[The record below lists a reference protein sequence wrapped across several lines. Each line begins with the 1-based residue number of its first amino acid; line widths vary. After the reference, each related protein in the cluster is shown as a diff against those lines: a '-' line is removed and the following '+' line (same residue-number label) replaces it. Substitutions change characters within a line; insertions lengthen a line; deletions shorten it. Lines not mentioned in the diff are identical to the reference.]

1 MSVRLR
7 QSRYSRKANFLV
19 QVSINREVPLQR
31 ADTMYGLGAFLYVIF
46 LAIGWILMVYTLNFY
61 YLAYH
66 SRNNIRHERKRRQR
80 IDLPTTLPVVTI
92 QLPMYNEKYVV
103 KRLIDA
109 VCQMDYPKDRLQIQV
124 LDDSDDDTVDLIR
137 SIVDEYRFK
146 GFDIVHVRRKD
157 RTGYKAGALK
167 EGIKYAKGEFVAIF
181 DADFIPPTWFLKSAI
196 GHFYADPKL
205 GLVQCKWGH
214 VNENYSSLTEA
225 QAVLLDL
232 HFLIEQ
238 KAKSLTRLYM
248 NFNGTAGIWR
258 TSCINEAGGWHTST
272 LVEDLDLSYR
282 VQMKGWRCLFLEDVV
297 VDAELP
303 VQMNAAKR
311 QQFRWAKGSIQVA
324 LKLLSDVMLR
334 RNIPIETKTQAFIQL
349 TRHTINPLFLVQFLI
364 FPMLLAMDFELYTVS
379 WAPLISIL
387 MYVIMGPGGYLIIIN
402 KTWSGQKWREKA
414 QQFFFLMFYS
424 TGLSVNN
431 TVAVFDAVFGRK
443 NEFLRTPKFGVVNKS
458 DNWKNKEYVLPFTKT
473 TLLEMFFA
481 IYGCMAVF
489 ISIFTGNSLYAPMI
503 AIPTIGFI
511 YVAYLSIVHSSF
523 SKKKQTEGRDYAP
536 TITTGWRTADAGSAS
551 MTASTG
557 AANSGAG
564 RITTRTLSQKLVLAG
579 MLSFLTIGASIAY
592 FGYQN
597 TMYLLDKAIGFV
609 ARAETAQTPEQL
621 AEYIKL
627 TQEMI
632 PLDGNPVWLFPTSKT
647 DFALIQANLDSIVVR
662 ANIAS
667 AMDPLSD
674 SYNIAIRDM
683 HMSAGAIRTNLLE
696 LIPYTYITLSNII
709 LAGLWVT
716 AIIAI
721 FAVLRKIKTTT
732 ATIQCKTV

>member
-1 MSVRLR
+1 
-7 QSRYSRKANFLV
+7 
-19 QVSINREVPLQR
+19 
-31 ADTMYGLGAFLYVIF
+31 
-46 LAIGWILMVYTLNFY
+46 
-61 YLAYH
+61 
-66 SRNNIRHERKRRQR
+66 
-80 IDLPTTLPVVTI
+80 
-92 QLPMYNEKYVV
+92 
-103 KRLIDA
+103 
-109 VCQMDYPKDRLQIQV
+109 
-124 LDDSDDDTVDLIR
+124 LIR

-146 GFDIVHVRRKD
+146 GFDIVHLRRKD
-157 RTGYKAGALK
+157 RSGYKAGALK

-181 DADFIPPTWFLKSAI
+181 DADFIPPRWFLKSAV

-214 VNENYSSLTEA
+214 VNENYSTLTEA
-225 QAVLLDL
+225 QAVSLDL

-238 KAKSLTRLYM
+238 KAKSLTHLYM

-282 VQMKGWRCLFLEDVV
+282 VQMRGWRCLLLEDVV

-324 LKLLSDVMLR
+324 LKLLTDVMLG
-334 RNIPIETKTQAFIQL
+334 RNIPIETKTQAFMQL
-349 TRHTINPLFLVQFLI
+349 TRHIINPLFLVQFLI

-379 WAPLISIL
+379 WAPLISIF
-387 MYVIMGPGGYLIIIN
+387 MYVMMGPGGYLIIIN
-402 KTWSGQKWREKA
+402 KTWSGEKWREKA

-431 TVAVFDAVFGRK
+431 TVAVFDAIFGRK
-443 NEFLRTPKFGVVNKS
+443 NEFLRTPKFGIVNKS

-481 IYGCMAVF
+481 IYGSMAVF

-523 SKKKQTEGRDYAP
+523 RKKKQITGRDYAH
-536 TITTGWRTADAGSAS
+536 TIIADGRTTDVGSTTMSSSTA
-551 MTASTG
+551 T
-557 AANSGAG
+557 AANSDTG
-564 RITTRTLSQKLVLAG
+564 RTASKTLGQKLALAG
-579 MLSFLTIGASIAY
+579 MLAFLTMGASVAY

-621 AEYIKL
+621 AGYIKL
-627 TQEMI
+627 TQKLI
-632 PLDGNPVWLFPTSKT
+632 PSDGNPVWLFPTPKT
-647 DFALIQANLDSIVVR
+647 DFALIQDNLDSMIVR

-674 SYNIAIRDM
+674 SYSIAIRDM
-683 HMSAGAIRTNLLE
+683 HMSAGTIRTNLLE

-721 FAVLRKIKTTT
+721 FALLRKIRTTKTTS
-732 ATIQCKTV
+732 TIRYNTF

>member
-1 MSVRLR
+1 
-7 QSRYSRKANFLV
+7 
-19 QVSINREVPLQR
+19 
-31 ADTMYGLGAFLYVIF
+31 MYGLGAFLYVIF
-46 LAIGWILMVYTLNFY
+46 LAIGWVLMVYTLNFY

-80 IDLPTTLPVVTI
+80 VDLPTALPIVTI

-103 KRLIDA
+103 KRLIDT
-109 VCQMDYPKDRLQIQV
+109 VCRMDYPKDRLQIQV

-167 EGIKYAKGEFVAIF
+167 EGIKCAKGEFVAIF
-181 DADFIPPTWFLKSAI
+181 DADFIPPTWFLKSVI
-196 GHFYADPKL
+196 GHFYADCKL

-214 VNENYSSLTEA
+214 VNENYSSLTGA

-349 TRHTINPLFLVQFLI
+349 TRHTINPLFLVQFII

-387 MYVIMGPGGYLIIIN
+387 MYVMMGPGGYLIIIN
-402 KTWSGQKWREKA
+402 KTWSGEKWREKA

-443 NEFLRTPKFGVVNKS
+443 NEFLRTPKFGIVNKS

-481 IYGCMAVF
+481 FYGCMAVF

-523 SKKKQTEGRDYAP
+523 RKKKHTEGRDYVP
-536 TITTGWRTADAGSAS
+536 TITTGWRTAGAGSAS
-551 MTASTG
+551 MTASTSST
-557 AANSGAG
+557 NSGAV
-564 RITTRTLSQKLVLAG
+564 RITTRTLNQKLVLAG
-579 MLSFLTIGASIAY
+579 MLAFLAMGASIAY

-597 TMYLLDKAIGFV
+597 TMYLLDKAVGFV

-627 TQEMI
+627 TQELI
-632 PLDGNPVWLFPTSKT
+632 PPDGNPVWLFPTSKT

-674 SYNIAIRDM
+674 SYNMAMSDM
-683 HMSAGAIRTNLLE
+683 HMSAGTIRTNLLDV
-696 LIPYTYITLSNII
+696 IPYTYITLSNII
-709 LAGLWVT
+709 LAGVWVT
-716 AIIAI
+716 VIIAI
-721 FAVLRKIKTTT
+721 FAVLRKVKTTT
-732 ATIQCKTV
+732 ATIPYKTV

>member
-1 MSVRLR
+1 
-7 QSRYSRKANFLV
+7 
-19 QVSINREVPLQR
+19 
-31 ADTMYGLGAFLYVIF
+31 MYGLGAFLYVIF

-80 IDLPTTLPVVTI
+80 VDLPTALPVVTI

-109 VCQMDYPKDRLQIQV
+109 VCQMDYPKDKLQIQV

-137 SIVDEYRFK
+137 SIVEEYSFK

-157 RTGYKAGALK
+157 RIGYKAGALK

-181 DADFIPPTWFLKSAI
+181 DADFIPPTWFIKRAI

-214 VNENYSSLTEA
+214 VNENYSTLTEA

-238 KAKSLTRLYM
+238 KAKSLSHLYM

-258 TSCINEAGGWHTST
+258 TSCINEAGGWHTGT

-349 TRHTINPLFLVQFLI
+349 TRHIINPLFLAQFLI
-364 FPMLLAMDFELYTVS
+364 FPMLLAMDYELYTVS
-379 WAPLISIL
+379 WAPLISIF

-402 KTWSGQKWREKA
+402 KTWGAEKWREKA

-443 NEFLRTPKFGVVNKS
+443 NEFLRTPKFGIVNNN

-473 TLLEMFFA
+473 TLLEIFFA

-489 ISIFTGNSLYAPMI
+489 ISILTGNSLYAPMI
-503 AIPTIGFI
+503 AIPTIGLI
-511 YVAYLSIVHSSF
+511 YVAFLSIVHSSF
-523 SKKKQTEGRDYAP
+523 RKKKQTADRDYAP
-536 TITTGWRTADAGSAS
+536 TITAGGRTADAGSAS
-551 MTASTG
+551 MSISKGGTA
-557 AANSGAG
+557 NRDAG
-564 RITTRTLSQKLVLAG
+564 RRTTRAFQQKLVLAG
-579 MLSFLTIGASIAY
+579 MLAFLTMGASIAY

-627 TQEMI
+627 TQELI
-632 PLDGNPVWLFPTSKT
+632 PADGNPVWLFPTSKT
-647 DFALIQANLDSIVVR
+647 DFGLIQANLDSIVVR

-667 AMDPLSD
+667 SMDPVSEG
-674 SYNIAIRDM
+674 YNIAIRDM
-683 HMSAGAIRTNLLE
+683 HMSAGVIRTNLLE
-696 LIPYTYITLSNII
+696 IIPYTYISLSNII

-716 AIIAI
+716 AVIVI
-721 FAVLRKIKTTT
+721 FATLRKIKTKT
-732 ATIQCKTV
+732 AIIQYKTV

>member
-1 MSVRLR
+1 
-7 QSRYSRKANFLV
+7 
-19 QVSINREVPLQR
+19 
-31 ADTMYGLGAFLYVIF
+31 MYGLGAFLYVIF
-46 LAIGWILMVYTLNFY
+46 LAIGWILMIYTLNFY
-61 YLAYH
+61 YLAYY
-66 SRNNIRHERKRRQR
+66 SRNNFRHERKRRQKVE
-80 IDLPTTLPVVTI
+80 LPTNLPIVTI
-92 QLPMYNEKYVV
+92 QLPLYNEKYVV

-109 VCQMDYPKDRLQIQV
+109 VCKMDYPKDRLQVQV
-124 LDDSDDDTVDLIR
+124 LDDSDDDTVDLIK

-146 GFDIVHVRRKD
+146 GFDIIHVRRKD

-167 EGIKYAKGEFVAIF
+167 EGIKHAKGEFVAIF

-214 VNENYSSLTEA
+214 VNENYSSLTGA
-225 QAVLLDL
+225 QAVMLDL

-238 KAKSLTRLYM
+238 KAKSLTHLYM

-258 TSCINEAGGWHTST
+258 TSCIEEAGGWHTST

-282 VQMKGWRCLFLEDVV
+282 VQMKGWRCLFLEDLV

-324 LKLLSDVMLR
+324 VKLLSDLLFC

-349 TRHTINPLFLVQFLI
+349 TRHAINPLFLTQFLI
-364 FPMLLAMDFELYTVS
+364 FPMLLAMDYELYSVY

-387 MYVIMGPGGYLIIIN
+387 MYIMMGPGGYLIIIN
-402 KTWSGQKWREKA
+402 KTWSGEKWRGKA
-414 QQFFFLMFYS
+414 QQFFFLIFYS

-443 NEFLRTPKFGVVNKS
+443 NEFLRTPKFGIVSSS
-458 DNWKNKEYVLPFTKT
+458 DDWKNKEYVLPFTKT
-473 TLLEMFFA
+473 TLLEIFFA

-503 AIPTIGFI
+503 AIPAIGFI
-511 YVAYLSIVHSSF
+511 YVAYLSIMHSSF
-523 SKKKQTEGRDYAP
+523 RKQKQTAHRGYTP
-536 TITTGWRTADAGSAS
+536 TMTTRRHTSIGGAAT
-551 MTASTG
+551 MTASADGMDRAISDNKRTTRALSQRLVLLGMIAFLTVGG
-557 AANSGAG
+557 AA
-564 RITTRTLSQKLVLAG
+564 V
-579 MLSFLTIGASIAY
+579 Y

-597 TMYLLDKAIGFV
+597 TIYLLDKAVGFV

-632 PLDGNPVWLFPTSKT
+632 PADGNPVWLFPTTKT
-647 DFALIQANLDSIVVR
+647 DFALIQANLESIVLR

-667 AMDPLSD
+667 SMDPVSE
-674 SYNIAIRDM
+674 SYNIAIIDL
-683 HMSAGAIRTNLLE
+683 HMSAGYIRTNLLE
-696 LIPYTYITLSNII
+696 IIPYTYITLGNIV
-709 LAGLWVT
+709 LAALWVAT
-716 AIIAI
+716 IIAI
-721 FAVLRKIKTTT
+721 FALLKKIRNAKTEIPCR
-732 ATIQCKTV
+732 TI

>member
-1 MSVRLR
+1 
-7 QSRYSRKANFLV
+7 
-19 QVSINREVPLQR
+19 
-31 ADTMYGLGAFLYVIF
+31 
-46 LAIGWILMVYTLNFY
+46 
-61 YLAYH
+61 
-66 SRNNIRHERKRRQR
+66 
-80 IDLPTTLPVVTI
+80 
-92 QLPMYNEKYVV
+92 
-103 KRLIDA
+103 
-109 VCQMDYPKDRLQIQV
+109 
-124 LDDSDDDTVDLIR
+124 
-137 SIVDEYRFK
+137 
-146 GFDIVHVRRKD
+146 
-157 RTGYKAGALK
+157 
-167 EGIKYAKGEFVAIF
+167 
-181 DADFIPPTWFLKSAI
+181 
-196 GHFYADPKL
+196 
-205 GLVQCKWGH
+205 
-214 VNENYSSLTEA
+214 
-225 QAVLLDL
+225 
-232 HFLIEQ
+232 
-238 KAKSLTRLYM
+238 M

-324 LKLLSDVMLR
+324 LKLLTDVMLG

-349 TRHTINPLFLVQFLI
+349 TRHTINPIFLVQFLI

-379 WAPLISIL
+379 WAPLISIF
-387 MYVIMGPGGYLIIIN
+387 MYVMMGPGGYLIIIN
-402 KTWSGQKWREKA
+402 KTWSGEKWREKA

-431 TVAVFDAVFGRK
+431 TVAVFDAIFGRK
-443 NEFLRTPKFGVVNKS
+443 NEFLRTPKFGIVNKS

-481 IYGCMAVF
+481 IYGSMAVF

-523 SKKKQTEGRDYAP
+523 RKKKQITGRDYAH
-536 TITTGWRTADAGSAS
+536 TIIADGRTTDVGSTTMSSSTA
-551 MTASTG
+551 T
-557 AANSGAG
+557 AANSDTG
-564 RITTRTLSQKLVLAG
+564 RTASKTLGQKLALAG
-579 MLSFLTIGASIAY
+579 MLAFLTMGASVAY

-621 AEYIKL
+621 AGYIKL
-627 TQEMI
+627 TQKLI
-632 PLDGNPVWLFPTSKT
+632 PSDGNPVWLFPTPKT
-647 DFALIQANLDSIVVR
+647 DFALIQDNLDSMIVR

-674 SYNIAIRDM
+674 SYSIAIRDM
-683 HMSAGAIRTNLLE
+683 HMSAGTIRTNLLE

-721 FAVLRKIKTTT
+721 FALLRKIRTTKTTS
-732 ATIQCKTV
+732 TIRYNTF

>member
-1 MSVRLR
+1 
-7 QSRYSRKANFLV
+7 
-19 QVSINREVPLQR
+19 
-31 ADTMYGLGAFLYVIF
+31 MYGLGAFLYVIF
-46 LAIGWILMVYTLNFY
+46 LAIGWILMIYTLNFY
-61 YLAYH
+61 YLAYY
-66 SRNNIRHERKRRQR
+66 SRNNSRHERKRRQKV
-80 IDLPTTLPVVTI
+80 DLPKNLPMVTI
-92 QLPMYNEKYVV
+92 QLPLYNEKYVV

-109 VCQMDYPKDRLQIQV
+109 VCKMDYPKDKLQVQV

-167 EGIKYAKGEFVAIF
+167 EGIKHAKGEFVAIF
-181 DADFIPPTWFLKSAI
+181 DADFIPPLWFLKSAI

-225 QAVLLDL
+225 QAVALDL

-238 KAKSLTRLYM
+238 KAKSLTHLYM

-258 TSCINEAGGWHTST
+258 TSCIEEAGGWHTST

-324 LKLLSDVMLR
+324 VKLLSDVLFC

-349 TRHTINPLFLVQFLI
+349 TRHAMNPLFLTQFLI
-364 FPMLLAMDFELYTVS
+364 FPMLLAMDYELYSVY
-379 WAPLISIL
+379 WAPLISIM
-387 MYVIMGPGGYLIIIN
+387 MYIMMGPGGYLIIIN
-402 KTWSGQKWREKA
+402 KTWSGEKWREKA

-431 TVAVFDAVFGRK
+431 TVAVFDAVFGRN
-443 NEFLRTPKFGVVNKS
+443 NEFLRTPKFGIVNRS
-458 DNWKNKEYVLPFTKT
+458 DEWKNKEYVLPFTKT
-473 TLLEMFFA
+473 TLLELFFA
-481 IYGCMAVF
+481 IYGSMAVL

-511 YVAYLSIVHSSF
+511 YVAYLSIMHSSF
-523 SKKKQTEGRDYAP
+523 KNQKQTAHHDYTPTMSTQRHSSIGRATTMSAP
-536 TITTGWRTADAGSAS
+536 VENADSSSISDNKRTIRAL
-551 MTASTG
+551 
-557 AANSGAG
+557 NQ
-564 RITTRTLSQKLVLAG
+564 RLVVLG
-579 MLSFLTIGASIAY
+579 MLAFLTVGGAVAY

-597 TMYLLDKAIGFV
+597 TMYLLDKAVGFV
-609 ARAETAQTPEQL
+609 IRAETAQTPEQL

-627 TQEMI
+627 TQDLI
-632 PLDGNPVWLFPTSKT
+632 PAEGNPVWLFPTPKT
-647 DFALIQANLDSIVVR
+647 DFGLIQANLDSIVLR

-667 AMDPLSD
+667 GMDPLSE
-674 SYNIAIRDM
+674 SYNIAIIDL
-683 HMSAGAIRTNLLE
+683 HLSAGSIRTNLLE
-696 LIPYTYITLSNII
+696 IIPYTYITLGNIV
-709 LAGLWVT
+709 LAASWVT
-716 AIIAI
+716 AIMAI
-721 FAVLRKIKTTT
+721 FALLKKTRKTKT
-732 ATIQCKTV
+732 AIPYRTV